1 MGEYSNSSY
10 SAPFEGEDDD
20 QDTSAAKPIEEGVD
34 QSQSDDPTENV
45 GENQVKHAE
54 EDEENSLRHVENDGE
69 VIGRRNPDLP
79 TEVQG

>member
-54 EDEENSLRHVENDGE
+54 GTRRTRFVMSRTM
-69 VIGRRNPDLP
+69 GR
-79 TEVQG
+79 